1 MVGLK
6 PMKLKLFRK
15 NKKRSVSGVAW
26 LVGGGPGDD
35 ICVPGYTSL
44 DKNPEIVTACRKIAE
59 LVGMLTIHILE
70 NTENG
75 DKRIINELS
84 AKIDIDPNP
93 LMTRKNFIEA
103 IVMNMLL
110 YGKGNAFCLVNT
122 AAGENGARYIGS
134 LVPVPASKATIN
146 PSIDGYSYTVTING
160 RVYDPDDLLHF
171 RFNPDKEYLW
181 KGTGINALV
190 RDLADNL
197 KQAGA
202 TEKAFFSSKWK
213 PSMIVK
219 VDALTEEFAS
229 KEGRKKLLESY
240 VESSSAGDPWLIP
253 AEQFQVEQVRPL
265 SLADLALADNV
276 KLDKQAVAAIV
287 GVPAFLLGVG
297 DYSKSEWN
305 AFINS
310 TVRSVTMALEQ
321 EMTKKLILSPKW
333 YIHFNIMSLYDWDL
347 QTISTVF
354 CALADRGFVT
364 GNEVR
369 DRIGMSPA
377 DGLDEFRILENF
389 IPVDMSGQQKKLIQD
404 GE

>member
-1 MVGLK
+1 
-6 PMKLKLFRK
+6 MKLFKK
-15 NKKRSVSGVAW
+15 KEKRSVSGVAW
-26 LVGGGPGDD
+26 LVGGAGDE

-103 IVMNMLL
+103 LVMNMLL

-122 AAGENGARYIGS
+122 ATGENGARYIGS
-134 LVPVPASKATIN
+134 LVPVPASKASIN

-160 RVYDPDDLLHF
+160 KIYQPDDVLHF
-171 RFNPDKEYLW
+171 RFNPDKDYLW

-190 RDLADNL
+190 KDLADNL
-197 KQAGA
+197 KQAST

-240 VESSSAGDPWLIP
+240 IESSNAGDPWLIP

-297 DYSKSEWN
+297 DYNKNEWN

-347 QTISTVF
+347 QTISSVF

-377 DGLDEFRILENF
+377 DGLDEFRVLENY
-389 IPVDMSGQQKKLIQD
+389 IPGDMSGLQNKLVQ
-404 GE
+404 E

>member
-1 MVGLK
+1 
-6 PMKLKLFRK
+6 MKLFKK
-15 NKKRSVSGVAW
+15 KEKRSVSGVAW
-26 LVGGGPGDD
+26 LIGGAGDE

-103 IVMNMLL
+103 LVMNMLL

-122 AAGENGARYIGS
+122 ATGENGARYIGS
-134 LVPVPASKATIN
+134 LVPVPASKARIN

-160 RVYDPDDLLHF
+160 KIYQPDDVLHF
-171 RFNPDKEYLW
+171 RFNPDKDYLW

-190 RDLADNL
+190 KDLADNL
-197 KQAGA
+197 KQAST

-240 VESSSAGDPWLIP
+240 IESSNAGDPWLIP

-297 DYSKSEWN
+297 DYNKSEWN

-347 QTISTVF
+347 QTISSVF

-389 IPVDMSGQQKKLIQD
+389 IPVDMSGQQKKLIQE